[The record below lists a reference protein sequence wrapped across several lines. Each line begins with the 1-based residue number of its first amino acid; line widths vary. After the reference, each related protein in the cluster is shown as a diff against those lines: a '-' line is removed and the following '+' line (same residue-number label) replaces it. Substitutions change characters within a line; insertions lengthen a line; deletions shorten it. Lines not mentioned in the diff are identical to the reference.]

1 MNAALQHRPGTRALP
16 AVEAELNFLA
26 PDSPHP
32 VSYTFQPPEGVP
44 WTTART
50 EPRRVAIHDGR
61 HQAEFGVIG
70 LDVTGF
76 EAIHHRSVITDIAET
91 PDDAWIRSTYCPESV
106 QLLRRIT
113 GRREGRDLR
122 PHGARQ
128 CPRSPGHARS
138 ARTGQARPQRPDA
151 TGRGAARPRSP
162 AGARGRGTAR
172 RALRHRQ
179 SLAAA
184 GDGRAAA
191 AGALRCP
198 DHRAAGPRGQRPG
211 LPRQGRRNLVVALQR
226 EPALVLVP
234 AAAQRRGIAAE
245 DFRFARGRHGAA
257 DGSHGVRSPRDAARR
272 RSRRSIELRA
282 LLFWKR
288 EGAP

>member
-113 GRREGRDLR
+113 GAEKVVIFDHTVRDSAL
-122 PHGARQ
+122 GARDTPGLREPVRRVHNDQ
-128 CPRSPGHARS
+128 TPRAAARRVRDHLPVPEAEARLAGRFAIVNLWRPLATVEQLPLALCD
-138 ARTGQARPQRPDA
+138 ARTIAPQDLVASDLVYRDKVGETWSLHYNANQRWFWFPQL
-151 TGRGAARPRSP
+151 RSDE
-162 AGARGRGTAR
+162 ALLLKIFDSLEDGTAR
-172 RALRHRQ
+172 LTAHT
-179 SLAAA
+179 AF
-184 GDGRAAA
+184 
-191 AGALRCP
+191 
-198 DHRAAGPRGQRPG
+198 DH
-211 LPRQGRRNLVVALQR
+211 
-226 EPALVLVP
+226 PATPL
-234 AAAQRRGIAAE
+234 
-245 DFRFARGRHGAA
+245 
-257 DGSHGVRSPRDAARR
+257 DAAP
-272 RSRRSIELRA
+272 RRSIELRA